1 MLKSKT
7 KLLIIFAQIVV
18 VFSSLIYSQTTDSLF
33 NSELYPFIVDSINI
47 TGNETTENFIILREL
62 NFAVG
67 DTLTQQNSIY
77 NRERVYSLGIFN
89 HVYFIPTIIDSK
101 RILNIEVEEGWY
113 IYPIPVI
120 QATENDL
127 NKLSYG
133 MYLKLKN
140 FRGRNEDITAY
151 FLLGYDPTFGLNYY
165 NPNII
170 GKENIFINSGMSYSN
185 VSNKSPTAENLY
197 GSNFRQKV
205 IGARF
210 TTGKRFGLFN
220 RLYLN
225 SGYTYIETPFY
236 IPGVNASD
244 NRIDNLVE
252 LGIGFEHDT
261 RDLVQFP
268 KDGIYSNLVYTAK
281 GLGIDDI
288 SYGVASIDFREYR
301 NIFNGIIGKW
311 RFASRFTFGDDVPYY
326 DHSIIGNSEKIRG
339 HYFEKFEGDD
349 YYLTSVE
356 LYYPIIEELNID
368 LSFIPIIPDK
378 LLSYRIGFYTQIFA
392 ETGMA
397 KYKDEPLAINKFNS
411 GYGLGLTFLILP
423 YSILRVEVAFN
434 EQLKSQFIFDLGV
447 SF

>member
-1 MLKSKT
+1 MLKNTT
-7 KLLIIFAQIVV
+7 KLFIVFAQIVI
-18 VFSSLIYSQTTDSLF
+18 VFSSLNYSQSTDSLF
-33 NSELYPFIVDSINI
+33 NSELYPFIVDSINLS
-47 TGNETTENFIILREL
+47 GNETTEDFIILREL
-62 NFAVG
+62 NFSIG

-89 HVYFIPTIIDSK
+89 HVYFIPTIIDAK
-101 RILNIEVEEGWY
+101 RILTIQIEEGWY

-170 GKENIFINSGMSYSN
+170 GKENIFINSGISYSD
-185 VSNKSPTAENLY
+185 VTNKSPTAEKIN
-197 GSNFRQKV
+197 GSNFTQNV
-205 IGARF
+205 VGARF
-210 TTGKRFGLFN
+210 TVGKRFGLFN
-220 RLYLN
+220 RLYIN

-236 IPGVNASD
+236 IPGINASN

-252 LGIGFEHDT
+252 LGIGFEHDS

-268 KDGIYSNLVYTAK
+268 KNGIYSSLNYTAK
-281 GLGIDDI
+281 GLGFDDI
-288 SYGVASIDFREYR
+288 SYGVAGIDFRKYQKVYD
-301 NIFNGIIGKW
+301 GLVGKW
-311 RFASRFTFGDDVPYY
+311 RFASRFTFGDNVPYY
-326 DHSIIGNSEKIRG
+326 DYSIIGTGEKIRG

-356 LYYPIIEELNID
+356 FYYPIIEELNID

-392 ETGMA
+392 ETGLA
-397 KYKDEPLAINKFNS
+397 KYKDDPLAINKFNS

-434 EQLKSQFIFDLGV
+434 EQLKSEFIFDLGV

>member
-1 MLKSKT
+1 MLKNTT
-7 KLLIIFAQIVV
+7 KLFIVFAQIVI
-18 VFSSLIYSQTTDSLF
+18 VFSSLNYSQSTDSLF
-33 NSELYPFIVDSINI
+33 NSELYPFIVDSINLS
-47 TGNETTENFIILREL
+47 GNETTEDFIILREL
-62 NFAVG
+62 NFSIG

-89 HVYFIPTIIDSK
+89 HVYFIPTIIDAK
-101 RILNIEVEEGWY
+101 RILTIQIEEGWY

-170 GKENIFINSGMSYSN
+170 GKENIFINSGISYSD
-185 VSNKSPTAENLY
+185 VTNKSPTAEKIN
-197 GSNFRQKV
+197 GSNFTQNV
-205 IGARF
+205 AGARF
-210 TTGKRFGLFN
+210 TVGKRFGLFN
-220 RLYLN
+220 RLYIN

-236 IPGVNASD
+236 IPGINASN

-268 KDGIYSNLVYTAK
+268 KNGIYSSLNYTAK
-281 GLGIDDI
+281 GLGFDDI
-288 SYGVASIDFREYR
+288 SYGVAGIDFRKYQKVYD
-301 NIFNGIIGKW
+301 GLVGKW
-311 RFASRFTFGDDVPYY
+311 RFASRFTFGDNVPYY
-326 DHSIIGNSEKIRG
+326 DYSIIGTGEKIRG

-356 LYYPIIEELNID
+356 FYYPIIEELNID

-392 ETGMA
+392 ETGLA
-397 KYKDEPLAINKFNS
+397 KYKDDPLAINKFNS

-434 EQLKSQFIFDLGV
+434 EQLKSEFIFDLGV

>member
-1 MLKSKT
+1 MLKNTT
-7 KLLIIFAQIVV
+7 KLFIVFAQIVI
-18 VFSSLIYSQTTDSLF
+18 VFSSLNYSQSTDSLF
-33 NSELYPFIVDSINI
+33 NSELYPFIVDSINLS
-47 TGNETTENFIILREL
+47 GNETTEDFIILREL
-62 NFAVG
+62 NFSIG

-89 HVYFIPTIIDSK
+89 HVYFIPTIIDAK
-101 RILNIEVEEGWY
+101 RILTIQIEEGWY
-113 IYPIPVI
+113 IYPIPVL

-170 GKENIFINSGMSYSN
+170 GKENIFINSGISYSD
-185 VSNKSPTAENLY
+185 VTNKSPTAEKIN
-197 GSNFRQKV
+197 GSNFTQNV
-205 IGARF
+205 VGARF
-210 TTGKRFGLFN
+210 TVGKRFGLFN
-220 RLYLN
+220 RLYIK

-236 IPGVNASD
+236 IPGINASN

-268 KDGIYSNLVYTAK
+268 KNGIYSSFNYTAK
-281 GLGIDDI
+281 GLGFDDI
-288 SYGVASIDFREYR
+288 SYGVAGIDFRKYQKVYD
-301 NIFNGIIGKW
+301 GLVGKW
-311 RFASRFTFGDDVPYY
+311 RFASRFTFGDNVPYY
-326 DHSIIGNSEKIRG
+326 DNSIIGTGEKIRG

-356 LYYPIIEELNID
+356 FYYPIIEELNID

-392 ETGMA
+392 ETGLA
-397 KYKDEPLAINKFNS
+397 KYKDDPLAINKFNS

>member
-1 MLKSKT
+1 MLKNTT
-7 KLLIIFAQIVV
+7 KLFIVFAQIVI
-18 VFSSLIYSQTTDSLF
+18 VFSSLNYSQSTDSLF
-33 NSELYPFIVDSINI
+33 NSELYPFIVDSINLS
-47 TGNETTENFIILREL
+47 GNETTEDFIILREL
-62 NFAVG
+62 NFSIG

-89 HVYFIPTIIDSK
+89 HVYFIPTIIDAK
-101 RILNIEVEEGWY
+101 RILTIQIEEGWY

-170 GKENIFINSGMSYSN
+170 GKENIFINSGISYSD
-185 VSNKSPTAENLY
+185 VTNKSPTAEKIN
-197 GSNFRQKV
+197 GSNFTQNV
-205 IGARF
+205 VGARF
-210 TTGKRFGLFN
+210 TVGKRFGLFN
-220 RLYLN
+220 RLYIN

-236 IPGVNASD
+236 IPGINASN

-268 KDGIYSNLVYTAK
+268 KNGIYSSLNYTAK
-281 GLGIDDI
+281 GLGFDDI
-288 SYGVASIDFREYR
+288 SYGVAGIDFRKYQKVYD
-301 NIFNGIIGKW
+301 GLVGKW
-311 RFASRFTFGDDVPYY
+311 RFVSRFTFGDNVPYY
-326 DHSIIGNSEKIRG
+326 DYSIIGTGEKIRG

-356 LYYPIIEELNID
+356 FYYPIIEELNID

-392 ETGMA
+392 ETGLA
-397 KYKDEPLAINKFNS
+397 KYKDDALAINKFNS

>member
-1 MLKSKT
+1 MLKNTT
-7 KLLIIFAQIVV
+7 KLFIVFAQIVI
-18 VFSSLIYSQTTDSLF
+18 VFSSLNYSQSTDSLF
-33 NSELYPFIVDSINI
+33 NSELYPFIVDSINLS
-47 TGNETTENFIILREL
+47 GNETTEDFIILREL
-62 NFAVG
+62 NFSIG

-89 HVYFIPTIIDSK
+89 HVYFIPTIIDAK
-101 RILNIEVEEGWY
+101 RILTIQIEEGWY

-170 GKENIFINSGMSYSN
+170 GKENIFINSGISYSD
-185 VSNKSPTAENLY
+185 VTNKSPTAEKIN
-197 GSNFRQKV
+197 GSNFTQNV
-205 IGARF
+205 VGARF
-210 TTGKRFGLFN
+210 TIGKRFGLFN
-220 RLYLN
+220 RLYIN

-236 IPGVNASD
+236 IPGINASN

-252 LGIGFEHDT
+252 LGIGFEHDS

-268 KDGIYSNLVYTAK
+268 KNGIYSSLNYTAK
-281 GLGIDDI
+281 GLGFDDI
-288 SYGVASIDFREYR
+288 SYGVAGIDFRKYQKVYD
-301 NIFNGIIGKW
+301 GLVGKW
-311 RFASRFTFGDDVPYY
+311 RFASRFTFGDNVPYY
-326 DHSIIGNSEKIRG
+326 DYSIIGTGEKIRG

-356 LYYPIIEELNID
+356 FYYPIIEELNID

-392 ETGMA
+392 ETGLA
-397 KYKDEPLAINKFNS
+397 KYKDDPLAINKFNS

-434 EQLKSQFIFDLGV
+434 EQLKSEFIFDLGV

>member
-1 MLKSKT
+1 VLKNTT
-7 KLLIIFAQIVV
+7 KLFIVFAQIVI
-18 VFSSLIYSQTTDSLF
+18 VFSSLNYSQSTDSLF
-33 NSELYPFIVDSINI
+33 NSELYPFIVDSINLS
-47 TGNETTENFIILREL
+47 GNETTEDFIILREL
-62 NFAVG
+62 NFSIG

-89 HVYFIPTIIDSK
+89 HVYFIPTIIDAK
-101 RILNIEVEEGWY
+101 RILTIQIEEGWY
-113 IYPIPVI
+113 IYPIPVL

-170 GKENIFINSGMSYSN
+170 GKENIFINSGISYSD
-185 VSNKSPTAENLY
+185 VTNKSPTAEKIN
-197 GSNFRQKV
+197 GSNFTQNV
-205 IGARF
+205 VGARF
-210 TTGKRFGLFN
+210 TVGKRFGLFN
-220 RLYLN
+220 RLYIK

-236 IPGVNASD
+236 IPGINASN

-268 KDGIYSNLVYTAK
+268 KNGIYSSFNYTAK
-281 GLGIDDI
+281 GLGFDDI
-288 SYGVASIDFREYR
+288 SYGVAGIDFRKYQKVYD
-301 NIFNGIIGKW
+301 GLVGKW
-311 RFASRFTFGDDVPYY
+311 RFASRFTFGDNVPYY
-326 DHSIIGNSEKIRG
+326 DNSIIGTGEKIRG

-356 LYYPIIEELNID
+356 FYYPIIEELNID

-392 ETGMA
+392 ETGLA
-397 KYKDEPLAINKFNS
+397 KYKDDPLAINKFNS